1 MTEIRTHAVL
11 SASSAHRWLA
21 CPPSARLEETFPDT
35 ESPYAAEGT
44 LAHAI
49 CELKLKQKFIKQQA
63 AATYKKKL
71 KKLQT
76 DELYQSEMEM
86 YTEEYI
92 DYISEIVYGF
102 DSTPYVAAEVRVDF
116 SHVVPEGFGT
126 CDCIIIHGNQMHIVD
141 FKYGKNVHVSAGG
154 NPQLKLYALGALKA
168 YGMLYPIE
176 RITLHIVQPRVD
188 NNNSVDITV
197 EELNQW
203 ASVIKPWVEQAYK
216 GEGDFSPGEET
227 CRFCRAK
234 ATCRARAE
242 KNLELAKDDFKL
254 PPLLTNDEAGEALK
268 KAMDIKQWVTDL
280 EAWALKAIL
289 SGEEVAGWKAVEG
302 RSNRT
307 FADQDKAFEIIKAS
321 GVDENM
327 LYERKPITLTA
338 VEKLLGKKE
347 FTELLADQ
355 IVKPPGKPTLAPE
368 TDKRKAITLKT
379 TAEEDFKEE
388 K

>member
-1 MTEIRTHAVL
+1 MTEGRKHAVL

-44 LAHAI
+44 LAHSI
-49 CELKLKQKFIKQQA
+49 CELKLKQKFVKTQA
-63 AATYKKKL
+63 AATFRKKL
-71 KKLQT
+71 KKLQA
-76 DELYQSEMEM
+76 DELYQSEMEG

-102 DSTPYVAAEVRVDF
+102 NSTPYVAAEVRVDF
-116 SHVVPEGFGT
+116 SHIVPEGFGT
-126 CDCIIIHGNQMHIVD
+126 CDCIIIHGDQMHIVD

-168 YGMLYPIE
+168 YGILYPIE
-176 RITLHIVQPRVD
+176 NITLHIVQPRVD
-188 NNNSVDITV
+188 NNNSVDITT
-197 EELNQW
+197 EELNMW
-203 ASVIKPWVEQAYK
+203 SGVIKPWVEQAYK
-216 GEGDFSPGEET
+216 GEGDFNPNEET

-242 KNLELAKDDFKL
+242 KNLELAKDDFRL
-254 PPLLTNDEAGEALK
+254 PPLLSNDEAGEALK
-268 KAMDIKQWVTDL
+268 KARDIKQWVTDL
-280 EAWALKAIL
+280 ESWALKALL
-289 SGEEVAGWKAVEG
+289 SGEDVAGWKAVEG
-302 RSNRT
+302 RSNRA
-307 FADQDKAFEIIKAS
+307 FADQDRAFEIIKAS

-347 FTELLADQ
+347 FAELLADQ
-355 IVKPPGKPTLAPE
+355 IIKPPGKPTLAPE
-368 TDKRKAITLKT
+368 TDNRKAITLKP

-388 K
+388 Q

>member
-1 MTEIRTHAVL
+1 MTGRKHAVL

-35 ESPYAAEGT
+35 KSPYAAEGT

-71 KKLQT
+71 KKLQA

-126 CDCIIIHGNQMHIVD
+126 CDCIIIHGSKMHIVD

-154 NPQLKLYALGALKA
+154 NPQLKLYALGALEA

-176 RITLHIVQPRVD
+176 KIFMHIVQPRVD
-188 NNNSVDITV
+188 NNNKAEIPV
-197 EELNQW
+197 EDLYAW
-203 ASVIKPWVEQAYK
+203 ARIIKPWVEQAYK
-216 GEGDFSPGEET
+216 GEGDFAPREET

-254 PPLLTNDEAGEALK
+254 PPLLSNDEAGEVLK
-268 KAMDIKQWVTDL
+268 KARDIKQWVTDL

-302 RSNRT
+302 RSNRD

-368 TDKRKAITLKT
+368 TDKRKAITLKP

-388 K
+388 Q

>member
-71 KKLQT
+71 KKLQA

-92 DYISEIVYGF
+92 DYISEIVYEF

-126 CDCIIIHGNQMHIVD
+126 CDCIIIHGDQMHIVD
-141 FKYGKNVHVSAGG
+141 FKYGKNVHVSVGG

-188 NNNSVDITV
+188 NNNSVDITA

-216 GEGDFSPGEET
+216 GEGEFNPGEET

-268 KAMDIKQWVTDL
+268 KARDIKQWVTDL
-280 EAWALKAIL
+280 EAWALKEIL
-289 SGEEVAGWKAVEG
+289 AGGSVAGWKAVEG

-307 FADQDKAFEIIKAS
+307 FANQDKAFEIIKAS

-355 IVKPPGKPTLAPE
+355 VIKPPGKPTLAPE
-368 TDKRKAITLKT
+368 TDKRKAITLKP

>member
-1 MTEIRTHAVL
+1 MTEGRKHAVL

-44 LAHAI
+44 LAHSI
-49 CELKLKQKFIKQQA
+49 CELKLKQKFIKTQA
-63 AATYKKKL
+63 TATFKKKL
-71 KKLQT
+71 KKLQA
-76 DELYQSEMEM
+76 DELYQSEMEG

-102 DSTPYVAAEVRVDF
+102 NSTPYVAAEVRVDF
-116 SHVVPEGFGT
+116 SHIVPEGFGT
-126 CDCIIIHGNQMHIVD
+126 CDCIIIHGDQMHIVD

-168 YGMLYPIE
+168 YGILYPIE
-176 RITLHIVQPRVD
+176 NITLHIVQPRVD
-188 NNNSVDITV
+188 NNNSVDITT
-197 EELNQW
+197 EELNMW
-203 ASVIKPWVEQAYK
+203 AGVIKPWVEQAYK
-216 GEGDFSPGEET
+216 GEGDFNPNEET

-268 KAMDIKQWVTDL
+268 KARDIKQWVTDL
-280 EAWALKAIL
+280 ESWALKALL
-289 SGEEVAGWKAVEG
+289 SGEDVAGWKAVEG
-302 RSNRT
+302 RSNRA

-347 FTELLADQ
+347 FEELLADQ
-355 IVKPPGKPTLAPE
+355 IIKPPGKPTLAPE
-368 TDKRKAITLKT
+368 EDKRKAITLKT

-388 K
+388 Q